1 MRTPRMLAM
10 LGLLL
15 TAAVALGAC
24 GGDDAD
30 QASSGGGQTE
40 QTEQTEQ
47 GGDDGG
53 DEGAVRIEATE
64 FAFSPGD
71 VTIKAGEPTTV
82 EFVNAGSVE
91 HDFTVDDI
99 DFKVTAAAAK
109 TGTGELTVPEAGEY
123 TFYCSVP
130 GHREGGMEGT
140 LVVE

>member
-24 GGDDAD
+24 GGDDDD
-30 QASSGGGQTE
+30 QASSDGSQTE
-40 QTEQTEQ
+40 QAEQDS
-47 GGDDGG
+47 DDGG
-53 DEGAVRIEATE
+53 AEGAVRIEATE
-64 FAFSPGD
+64 FAFSPAD
-71 VTIKAGEPTTV
+71 VTIEAGGPTTV
-82 EFVNAGSVE
+82 ELVNAGSVE
-91 HDFTVDDI
+91 HDFTVDDV